1 MRSLAGAFVVVG
13 ALVLSGCGSST
24 EVEGSPVGTSAASD
38 GIAPDVPTGIDPC
51 NIPQDVLT
59 SITPGLHKGV
69 TDDNTSRGKIKW
81 RGCRYLVSEGYS
93 TTMSLTNLTL
103 DMLREKHFPGERED
117 IVNGRVALTT
127 HQASDPTGVEGCTV
141 NLEMRGGSLEF
152 KVENGHGSSPKTK
165 HLNACDIGLTVAQKI
180 APLIAPGS

>member
-1 MRSLAGAFVVVG
+1 MRSMVGAVVAVG
-13 ALVLSGCGSST
+13 ALVLAGCGSSADT
-24 EVEGSPVGTSAASD
+24 QASPTGPSAPDD
-38 GIAPDVPTGIDPC
+38 GIAADVPTGIDPC
-51 NIPQDVLT
+51 AIPQDVLT

-93 TTMSLTNLTL
+93 TTVSLTNLTL
-103 DMLREKHFPGERED
+103 SMVREKHFPGERED

-127 HQASDPTGVEGCTV
+127 HQASDPTGVEGCVV

-152 KVENGHGSSPKTK
+152 TVDNGHGSSPKTK
-165 HLNACDIGLTVAQKI
+165 HLNACGIGLTVAQKV
-180 APLIAPGS
+180 APLIAAGS